1 MMRCLTLLFALLIVG
16 CGGKSRPQDEVD
28 RGKAAVVAA
37 LDNWKTNE
45 PIAKLKS
52 LSPPLDFNEELRS
65 TQSLT
70 DYTVTKVDSTDP
82 IVIRVTVTMK
92 LKDKKGK
99 ASEREAVYSVALKNP
114 IAVARDPYF

>member
-1 MMRCLTLLFALLIVG
+1 MRFVAILIPMLFVG
-16 CGGKSRPQDEVD
+16 CGAKPRPQEEVD
-28 RGKAAVVAA
+28 RAKAAVVAS

-45 PIAKLKS
+45 PIAKLKT

-65 TQSLT
+65 LQMLT
-70 DYTVTKVDSTDP
+70 DYTVLKVDSSDP
-82 IVIRVTVTMK
+82 VVIRVTVTLK

-99 ASEREAVYSVALKNP
+99 ATERESTYAVALKNP

>member
-28 RGKAAVVAA
+28 RAKAAVVAA
-37 LDNWKTNE
+37 LDNWKANE
-45 PIAKLKS
+45 PIAKLKA